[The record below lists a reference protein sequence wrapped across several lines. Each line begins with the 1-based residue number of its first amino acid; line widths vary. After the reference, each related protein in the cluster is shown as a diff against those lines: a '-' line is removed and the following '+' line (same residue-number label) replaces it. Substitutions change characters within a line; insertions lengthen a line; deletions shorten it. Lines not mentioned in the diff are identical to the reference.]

1 MNWKIKI
8 TKENILVILVI
19 TQFVLISVGGYFI
32 YGNYEKNISQS
43 KNIQQLSSNAQ
54 VIKEN
59 TNNRIES
66 VESVLN
72 DQINNLSVS
81 IVDQTSKLDTKI
93 SNINTNLNQKISS
106 IPEGPPGPQGP
117 RGPRG
122 YTGPA
127 GKNATL
133 SSADRQTLDKVEDVL
148 GGRGF
153 FGYSWRDY
161 WNRDLLEIDECL
173 DSIESYITSYGSS
186 FMVSLSC

>member
-1 MNWKIKI
+1 M
-8 TKENILVILVI
+8 ILVI

-59 TNNRIES
+59 TNNRIEN

-93 SNINTNLNQKISS
+93 SNINTNLNQKISRYLRRS
-106 IPEGPPGPQGP
+106 SWT
-117 RGPRG
+117 
-122 YTGPA
+122 TG
-127 GKNATL
+127 
-133 SSADRQTLDKVEDVL
+133 S
-148 GGRGF
+148 
-153 FGYSWRDY
+153 
-161 WNRDLLEIDECL
+161 
-173 DSIESYITSYGSS
+173 
-186 FMVSLSC
+186 